1 MNTIVRKLRLAIT
14 PSFAGRQS
22 ADAAGD
28 AVAAVLRDYRIS
40 LARCT
45 EVCEKAAKGDLE
57 MRILHANECGEFS
70 PLMHGINHLLDMTDA
85 FMRESFAALEHAGQG
100 KFYRR
105 VLLRG
110 MLGSFRNASTLIN
123 QATENMAQN
132 HGKLGESEH
141 RRLELADQFES
152 SVKKVVSAFSASAQ
166 QVKQTAAHLA
176 EAAGEATQNGTSE
189 PILSGNANG
198 APPVQHLNSVVK
210 TLGIASQKIGGVV
223 TLISEIAAQTN
234 LLALNATI
242 ESARVGEAGKGFAV
256 VASEV
261 KSLAR
266 QTANATGDIARE
278 IAAMREA
285 AGRTAELVSG
295 MNSTIQAMTQLSDQ
309 LSGHADELAVSVD
322 TFLQT
327 IRS

>member
-1 MNTIVRKLRLAIT
+1 
-14 PSFAGRQS
+14 
-22 ADAAGD
+22 
-28 AVAAVLRDYRIS
+28 
-40 LARCT
+40 
-45 EVCEKAAKGDLE
+45 
-57 MRILHANECGEFS
+57 
-70 PLMHGINHLLDMTDA
+70 
-85 FMRESFAALEHAGQG
+85 
-100 KFYRR
+100 
-105 VLLRG
+105 
-110 MLGSFRNASTLIN
+110 
-123 QATENMAQN
+123 
-132 HGKLGESEH
+132 
-141 RRLELADQFES
+141 LADQFES

-285 AGRTAELVSG
+285 AGRTAELVTG